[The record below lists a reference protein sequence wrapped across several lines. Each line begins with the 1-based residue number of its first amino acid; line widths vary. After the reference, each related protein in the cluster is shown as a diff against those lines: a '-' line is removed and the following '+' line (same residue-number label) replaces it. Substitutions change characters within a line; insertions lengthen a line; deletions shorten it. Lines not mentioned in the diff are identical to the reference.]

1 MITGILIIFPL
12 ILALII
18 FSLTSVK
25 WIKILALAGSLAE
38 FVISLW
44 GVYLYVTQCRCNLL
58 LTLGWMEQF
67 GVTLRFGMDGISLLM
82 VLLTTFLLPLIL
94 LSSFKHDYK
103 KPSAFY
109 GLVLLME
116 AAFIGVFTTYDGLV
130 FYIFWELALIPAYFI
145 TAVWGGKE
153 RIRITFKFFIYTFT
167 GSLFM
172 LVALIYL
179 FFQTPAPHSFNILS
193 LYYTTLSLNAET
205 WVFLAFFLAFAIK
218 IPVFPFHTW
227 QPDTYAEAPAGGTML
242 LSGIMLKMGLYGLLR
257 FVIPICPNA
266 LKEWGFIAI
275 ILAVIGIV
283 YSSIIAIRQND
294 LKRLV
299 AYSSIAHVGL
309 ISAGIFTLNAYAI
322 EGAVIQMVSHGVN
335 VVGLFIMISM
345 IERRV
350 KTREISSLGGIA
362 TIAPWFAVCFMII
375 ILGSIALPLTNGFIG
390 EFLLILGIFEYNHWL
405 AAVAGLTVIFSAV
418 YMLWMYQRS
427 MLGNINPS
435 LQSGESGLPGGVKDL
450 NLTEAIT
457 LLPIVIMIFWIG
469 LFPGFF
475 LNIAEPAVMDLL
487 NMIK

>member
-1 MITGILIIFPL
+1 MITGILIILPL

-18 FSLTSVK
+18 FSLSSEK

-38 FVISLW
+38 FVIFLW
-44 GVYLYVTQCRCNLL
+44 GAYLYVTQCHCNLL
-58 LTLGWMEQF
+58 LNIGWMEQF

-82 VLLTTFLLPLIL
+82 VLLTTFLVPLIL
-94 LSSFKHDYK
+94 LSSFQHDYK

-109 GLVLLME
+109 GLIFLME
-116 AAFIGVFTTYDGLV
+116 AAFIGVFTTFDGLV
-130 FYIFWELALIPAYFI
+130 FYIFWEMALIPAYFI

-179 FFQTPAPHSFNILS
+179 YFQTPAPHTFNILS
-193 LYYTTLSLNAET
+193 LYYTTLSTNAET

-218 IPVFPFHTW
+218 IPIFPFHTW
-227 QPDTYAEAPAGGTML
+227 QPDTYTEAPAGGTVL

-257 FVIPICPNA
+257 FVIPICPHA
-266 LKEWGFIAI
+266 LKEWGLAAI
-275 ILAVIGIV
+275 ILSVTGIV
-283 YSSIIAIRQND
+283 YASIIAIRQKD

-309 ISAGIFTLNAYAI
+309 ISAGIFTLNAIAL
-322 EGAVIQMVSHGVN
+322 EGAVIQMVSHGIN
-335 VVGLFIMISM
+335 IAGLFIMISM

-350 KTREISSLGGIA
+350 QTREISSLGGIA
-362 TIAPWFAVCFMII
+362 TIAPWFAVFFMII

-390 EFLLILGIFEYNHWL
+390 EFLLLLGIFEYNHWF
-405 AAVAGLTVIFSAV
+405 AAIAGLTVIFSAV
-418 YMLWMYQRS
+418 YMLWIYQRT
-427 MLGNINPS
+427 MLGKINPS
-435 LQSGESGLPGGVKDL
+435 LQSVDSGSAVKFNDL
-450 NLTEAIT
+450 SLTEAIT
-457 LLPIVIMIFWIG
+457 LIPIVIMIFWIG

-475 LNIAEPAVMDLL
+475 LHIAEPAVMDIL